1 MIQDAHGGEAL
12 LLPHLPPP
20 QRQDEQPQRAHQ
32 EEPRGVLAG
41 KMSFIIIIHYYHS
54 LLSRGVLA
62 GKMSLIIIIHY
73 HHSLLSFI
81 IITGCPGRQDVIHYH
96 HLLLSRGVQAGK
108 MSFIINC
115 EDAFY

>member
-54 LLSRGVLA
+54 LLS
-62 GKMSLIIIIHY
+62 
-73 HHSLLSFI
+73 FI
-81 IITGCPGRQDVIHYH
+81 IITGCPGRHDVIHYH
-96 HLLLSRGVQAGK
+96 HSL
-108 MSFIINC
+108 
-115 EDAFY
+115 

>member
-62 GKMSLIIIIHY
+62 GKMSFIIIIYYY
-73 HHSLLSFI
+73 HGVSRQARCHSLLTVNMLFI
-81 IITGCPGRQDVIHYH
+81 EKQNSSTILIFNYLSYTGSYYT
-96 HLLLSRGVQAGK
+96 S
-108 MSFIINC
+108 
-115 EDAFY
+115 